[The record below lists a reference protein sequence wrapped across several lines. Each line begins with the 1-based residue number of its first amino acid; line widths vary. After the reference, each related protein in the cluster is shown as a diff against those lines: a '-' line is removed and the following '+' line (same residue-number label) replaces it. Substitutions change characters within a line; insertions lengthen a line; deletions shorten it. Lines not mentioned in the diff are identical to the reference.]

1 MKRVPDRDTLEYFE
15 ELSRYS
21 LEPWLRRI
29 NENDLPY
36 RWWFYW
42 ICKFYR
48 VATAVELGV
57 NLARTTCILA
67 AAVTDLAIG
76 IELTPDWRHI
86 EHTIGAMP
94 EEHKNKLH
102 IVEGDSIVPRTVAAV
117 QKLLAGRPI
126 ELLFVDTLH
135 TVEHATAE
143 LAAYV
148 PLLAPTALV
157 VMDDLN
163 QPATLWDVFHSVSG
177 IHVELNNLHMLHG
190 HWGPPGPSCGFGA
203 VIVNRDGDA

>member
-21 LEPWLRRI
+21 LDSWLRKI

-36 RWWFYW
+36 RWWFYHV
-42 ICKFYR
+42 CRFYR
-48 VATAVELGV
+48 VTTAVELGI
-57 NLARTTCILA
+57 NLARTTGVLATAVIDQVIGVEIL
-67 AAVTDLAIG
+67 
-76 IELTPDWRHI
+76 PDWRRI
-86 EHTIGAMP
+86 NHTLDNMP
-94 EEHKNKLH
+94 WEYRSKLQ
-102 IVEGDSIVPRTVAAV
+102 IVEGDSIAPRTVAAV
-117 QKLLAGRPI
+117 KKLLSGRPI

-143 LAAYV
+143 LAAYM

-163 QPATLWDVFHSVSG
+163 QPATLWDVFRSVPG
-177 IHVELNNLHMLHG
+177 IHVELNNLHIG
-190 HWGPPGPSCGFGA
+190 GRRAQAADSG
-203 VIVNRDGDA
+203 R